1 MHSKVIRPL
10 IKQGLQVSLLRV
22 IWSARI
28 VRCPLISDLDQ
39 IPQSSS
45 MSCSRKES
53 KEATR
58 APGLTTRS
66 KEATRAPGLTT
77 RSKEA
82 TRAPGLTTRSKDP
95 TRAPGLTTGSNN
107 ATRGSR
113 THEGRVVPL
122 PTEGWHVLQ
131 AHPNALKSKEL
142 SKSFSSIPQVVPC
155 T

>member
-1 MHSKVIRPL
+1 M
-10 IKQGLQVSLLRV
+10 
-22 IWSARI
+22 
-28 VRCPLISDLDQ
+28 RCPLISDLDQ

-66 KEATRAPGLTT
+66 KEATRAPGLTTRSKEATGAPGLTT